1 MILLFVN
8 ILQIQDRRS
17 NRKIEK
23 ITQKEAL

>member
-17 NRKIEK
+17 NRKMEK
-23 ITQKEAL
+23 IT